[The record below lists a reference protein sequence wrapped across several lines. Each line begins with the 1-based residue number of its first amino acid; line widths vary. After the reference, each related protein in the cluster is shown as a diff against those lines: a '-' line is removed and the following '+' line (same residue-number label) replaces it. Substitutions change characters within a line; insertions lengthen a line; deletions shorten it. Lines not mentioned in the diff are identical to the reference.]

1 MTRLD
6 PKLRKVYILDACLRM
21 ARLHGYRNM
30 TREDIALAAEC
41 SEGLVSSYLGTMT
54 QVRRAVVRH
63 AIFCKDLT
71 VLAQAIAAN
80 DPHAM
85 KAPDHL
91 RDAAVQSLLKK

>member
-6 PKLRKVYILDACLRM
+6 PKVRLSEILDASLRM

-30 TREDIALAAEC
+30 TREDIAVAAGC

-63 AIFCKDLT
+63 AIHCKDLT
-71 VLAQAIAAN
+71 VLAQALAAN

-85 KAPDHL
+85 KAPAEL